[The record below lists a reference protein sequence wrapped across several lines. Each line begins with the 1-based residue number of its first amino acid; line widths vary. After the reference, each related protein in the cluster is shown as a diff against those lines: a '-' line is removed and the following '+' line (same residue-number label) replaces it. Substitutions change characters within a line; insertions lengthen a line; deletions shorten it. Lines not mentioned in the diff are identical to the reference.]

1 VDFPRLAFVGPGTV
15 GTALALAL
23 ARAGYPVVA
32 IAGRSTGQVK
42 ALADRIPGARTA
54 DSVQQA
60 VDATDVVFL
69 TVPDDAIKPVAQGIA
84 WPIECSAIHCS
95 GVASVDLLA
104 PAIEASAQAGVFH
117 PLQTFATAAQAEKNM
132 PGSAFGIEAT
142 SDELLATLFGM
153 AKALGG
159 TPLAIAGDKSVYHAS
174 AVIASNYLV
183 TLLDIASG
191 LWETLGL
198 SREDGLK
205 ALLPLVRGTIENLEA
220 VGLPRALTG
229 PVARGDV
236 GTIERHLDA
245 LSRVAPDILPVY
257 KGLARRTI
265 PIARAKGGLT
275 EEAANRLTAIL
286 DRRIEGGEECA

>member
-1 VDFPRLAFVGPGTV
+1 MDRPRLAFVGPGTL
-15 GTALALAL
+15 GTTLAHALS
-23 ARAGYPVVA
+23 RAGYPVVA
-32 IAGRSTGQVK
+32 IGG
-42 ALADRIPGARTA
+42 RTA
-54 DSVQQA
+54 DHVRALAHRIHGAEAADRPQDA
-60 VDATDVVFL
+60 VDAADLIFL
-69 TVPDDAIKPVAQGIA
+69 TVPDDSIA
-84 WPIECSAIHCS
+84 PLCGSISWSASHAVVHCS
-95 GVASVDLLA
+95 GVASIDLLA
-104 PAIEASAQAGVFH
+104 PATEAGAAAAVFH
-117 PLQTFATAAQAEKNM
+117 PLQTFATREQAERNL

-142 SDELLATLFGM
+142 SDELLATLCRM
-153 AKALGG
+153 AEALGG

-191 LWETLGL
+191 LWEALGL
-198 SREDGLK
+198 SREEGLK

-229 PVARGDV
+229 PIARGDV

-257 KGLARRTI
+257 KGLARRAI

-275 EEAANRLTAIL
+275 EEAAERLTAIL
-286 DRRIEGGEECA
+286 DRRSEGGNRCA